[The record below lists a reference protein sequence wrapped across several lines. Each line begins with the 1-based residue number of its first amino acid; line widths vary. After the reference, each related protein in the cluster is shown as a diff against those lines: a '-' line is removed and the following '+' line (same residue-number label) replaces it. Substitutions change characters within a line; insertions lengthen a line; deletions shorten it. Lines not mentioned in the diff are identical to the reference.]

1 MNIEPVRPNGYH
13 SYQNTLASQ
22 STRRNHRRLK
32 SVGYDKPLEKK
43 CMHKSS
49 SSVSLSLLASS
60 PYIDQYEEMKKEMH
74 ENKSKWIVNRNF
86 NACIGKATTGRYGRG
101 NSYVINTP
109 SIPFVFRKMD
119 RNKWISPKG
128 FFV

>member
-1 MNIEPVRPNGYH
+1 MNIEPVRPSGYH

-22 STRRNHRRLK
+22 STRRNRRLK

-86 NACIGKATTGRYGRG
+86 NACIGKATTGRYGKE